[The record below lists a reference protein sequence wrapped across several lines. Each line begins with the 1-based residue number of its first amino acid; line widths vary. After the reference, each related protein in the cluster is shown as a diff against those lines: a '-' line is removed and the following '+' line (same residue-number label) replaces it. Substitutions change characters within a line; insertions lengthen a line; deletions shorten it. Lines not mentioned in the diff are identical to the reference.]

1 MAHCGPPIDG
11 GVLCVM
17 ASFDEVIRKSLV
29 RLNMTDMSGQQAIT
43 TLIESAVAGGLVS
56 DQHRDEVI
64 RAVLKREMSASTALP
79 DGIALPHGRTD
90 CVEDIVCL
98 IGIHPSG
105 IPFGAPDNQLS
116 HIFVLLLVP
125 ATVGCNHIH
134 FLANLSRRLM
144 EPSLRNAL
152 LSAPTEE
159 KAQQTIL
166 SYSDEGTY

>member
-1 MAHCGPPIDG
+1 MAN
-11 GVLCVM
+11 
-17 ASFDEVIRKSLV
+17 FDEVIRKSRV
-29 RLNMTDMSGQQAIT
+29 CLNMTDTSGQQVIA
-43 TLIESAVAGGLVS
+43 TLIDSAVTGGVLPV
-56 DQHRDEVI
+56 QYKDEAI

-90 CVEDIVCL
+90 CVEDIVCV
-98 IGIHPSG
+98 IGIHPQG
-105 IPFGAPDNQLS
+105 IFFGAPDNQTS

-152 LSAPTEE
+152 LAASTED
-159 KAQQTIL
+159 KALQTIL
-166 SYSDEGTY
+166 SYSDEGNY